1 MSGIPA
7 LKDPGRQ
14 EGQEFKQT
22 FSYIVSSRPG
32 WATEDSDSKNQNKK
46 EVKKPIPG
54 TIIWSEALGG
64 NYSYYIAKWA

>member
-7 LKDPGRQ
+7 LKDGEAGGSGVQADLQLHSELKTRLGYRRLWLK
-14 EGQEFKQT
+14 ESKQ
-22 FSYIVSSRPG
+22 
-32 WATEDSDSKNQNKK
+32 K

-64 NYSYYIAKWA
+64 NYDYYIAKQA